1 MCCQEMTKLE
11 DTRKKHREAEL
22 FLSAEAMTPA
32 KAITTHKLLAG
43 SGPHQLRHSHASAQ
57 LQELQAAELDLLVDP
72 SPISN

>member
-32 KAITTHKLLAG
+32 KAITTHKLLA
-43 SGPHQLRHSHASAQ
+43 RACRAD
-57 LQELQAAELDLLVDP
+57 QARTSYAIAMHLLNCRSCKQP
-72 SPISN
+72 NSIYR